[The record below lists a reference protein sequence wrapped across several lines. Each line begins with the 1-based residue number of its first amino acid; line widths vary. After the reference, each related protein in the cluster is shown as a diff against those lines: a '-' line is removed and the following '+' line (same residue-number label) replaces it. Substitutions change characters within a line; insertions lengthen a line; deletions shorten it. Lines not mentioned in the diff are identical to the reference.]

1 MLTYPNIDP
10 VAFTV
15 FGWPVR
21 WYGVCASAG
30 LSLGWVMMRHYNAKY
45 APYFLKPIQ
54 PQHID
59 NVMPYLIICI
69 VLGGRLGHLL
79 FYDLDCFMQNPILF
93 FRIDRGGFSIHG
105 DIIGGG
111 TALYAYSKRHNL
123 PFGLLCDITA
133 VSFPIGLSIV
143 RIGNFI
149 NAELYGRVTH
159 SGWGMV
165 FPGHKHPRHPSQLY
179 EAFFEGIVLFI
190 LLRILFPY
198 AVKRRLNG
206 LIAGVFFFGY
216 ALARFFVE
224 YVREPVDGEFR
235 VFGFIYSYGQILTAP
250 MIVIGAF
257 MCIRIL
263 FWKKPVQTFGT
274 CQSL

>member
-10 VAFTV
+10 VAFYV

-21 WYGVCASAG
+21 WYGIAYAAA
-30 LSLGWVMMRHYNAKY
+30 LALGWHLMRHYNAKY
-45 APYFLKPIQ
+45 TPYFSQKIPRI
-54 PQHID
+54 HID
-59 NVMPYLIICI
+59 NVLLYIIICI
-69 VLGGRLGHLL
+69 PLGSRLGHML
-79 FYDLDCFMQNPILF
+79 FYDFDCLMQDPLSMFKIGNGGMSF
-93 FRIDRGGFSIHG
+93 HGGF
-105 DIIGGG
+105 IGCVL
-111 TALYAYSKRHNL
+111 AIYCYSKRSHIS
-123 PFGLLCDITA
+123 FSHLCDIAALST
-133 VSFPIGLSIV
+133 PIGLVFI

-149 NAELYGRVTH
+149 NAELYGRVTR

-206 LIAGVFFFGY
+206 LIAGVFFLGY
-216 ALARFFVE
+216 GLARFFVE

-257 MCIRIL
+257 MCFRIL